1 MRRGLGGYM
10 MNEYKCL
17 YNNTYET
24 AIRILTL
31 IDKFDRELELQEL
44 IYFDYLLI
52 HISEL
57 EEGLESLHPANPY
70 HITEAY
76 SRRNLIQQS
85 LLLLVRKHLI
95 EISYD
100 SDGMKYKK
108 CSITREFLNNFS
120 SDYYRQI
127 DKNSII
133 ILKKFEHS
141 NLNELELFMK
151 NILNNATDI
160 YANEILLRG
169 GYFDL

>member
-1 MRRGLGGYM
+1 
-10 MNEYKCL
+10 MNEYKGL

-31 IDKFDRELELQEL
+31 IDKFNRELELQEL

-57 EEGLESLHPANPY
+57 EECLESLHPDNPY
-70 HITEAY
+70 HTTEAY
-76 SRRNLIQQS
+76 SRRKLIQQS

-108 CSITREFLNNFS
+108 CSITKAFLNNFS
-120 SDYYRQI
+120 SDYYKQI

-141 NLNELELFMK
+141 NLDELELFMK
-151 NILNNATDI
+151 KILKNTNDS
-160 YANEILLRG
+160 YANEILFRG